1 MRRRQFFLMS
11 GVSLAAASGCG
22 SGNPITETVV
32 AVDDAI
38 ATADTADLRSAKLAL
53 RGYQLVSFTLGPR
66 VMFLPYPGMRI
77 LSVAIVASGLVAKLV
92 VDYID
97 DELIRR
103 QIEEEL
109 TSEVRAQLEA
119 DGFVQFKTESG
130 VSEKAYLG
138 PTVY

>member
-1 MRRRQFFLMS
+1 MRRRQFFLVS
-11 GVSLAAASGCG
+11 GVGLVAASGCG
-22 SGNPITETVV
+22 SSDPITDTVV
-32 AVDDAI
+32 AVDEAI
-38 ATADTADLRSAKLAL
+38 ATAETDDLRSAKLAL

-77 LSVAIVASGLVAKLV
+77 LSVVIVASGLVAKLV

-109 TSEVRAQLEA
+109 AGEVRAQLEA

-130 VSEKAYLG
+130 VSEKVYLG